1 MPLHGPTRRV
11 VQVRDTVQSK
21 AMAGHAFTITGAE
34 VLRPDGV
41 DDAPLSVAGGVVSDV
56 PVGRAVDLRGWAV
69 CPGIV
74 DIHGDGFER
83 HVAVR
88 RGALP
93 NMSDGLFALE
103 AELAANGI
111 TTAVLAQFVSWEG
124 GMRGPDFAARLVAAW
139 QAVAPQVAT
148 DLRIQIRL
156 ETHLTEAFAMV
167 EDLMAHA
174 GIDYLVFNDHL
185 PHDRLEPGRT
195 PPRLTGQ
202 ALKAGRSPEAHL
214 ALMRRIHAARDG
226 VPDAVAALAGRL
238 AARHVRMGSHDDAT
252 PDRRAWFRDLGARIA
267 EFPETRAAAQAAR
280 DGGDGIVMGAPNV
293 VRGASHAGKVSA
305 RDIVA
310 ADLCDALAS
319 DYHYPSPRTAALT
332 LAREGICDFATAWRL
347 VSDGPARL
355 LGLTDRGR
363 LEAGLRADLVIL
375 DRATG
380 RVGATMAGGRFT
392 YLASPLAE
400 RFVTAAA

>member
-1 MPLHGPTRRV
+1 MHGRTRRV
-11 VQVRDTVQSK
+11 VQVRGTGQSG
-21 AMAGHAFTITGAE
+21 AMTGSDFTITGAE
-34 VLRPDGV
+34 VLRPHGIDA
-41 DDAPLSVAGGVVSDV
+41 APLAIAGGVVADAAG
-56 PVGRAVDLRGWAV
+56 GRSVDLPGWTV

-93 NMSDGLFALE
+93 NMADGLYALE

-139 QAVAPQVAT
+139 QAAAPQVAT

-156 ETHLTEAFAMV
+156 ETHLTEAYPMV
-167 EDLMAHA
+167 EDMIARA

-185 PHDRLEPGRT
+185 PHDRLAAGRT

-214 ALMRRIHAARDG
+214 ALMQRIHAARDS
-226 VPDAVAALAGRL
+226 VPSAVTALAVRL
-238 AARHVRMGSHDDAT
+238 AARGVRLGSHDDAKA
-252 PDRRAWFRDLGARIA
+252 DRRAWFRACGARIA
-267 EFPETRAAAQAAR
+267 EFPETAEAAQAAR
-280 DGGDGIVMGAPNV
+280 DGGDGIVMGGPNV

-310 ADLCDALAS
+310 AGLCDALAS
-319 DYHYPSPRTAALT
+319 DYHYPAPRAAALT
-332 LAREGICDFATAWRL
+332 LVREGVCDFPAAWRL
-347 VSDGPARL
+347 VSDGPAQL
-355 LGLTDRGR
+355 LGLSDRGR
-363 LEAGLRADLVIL
+363 LAAGCRADLVIL

-400 RFVTAAA
+400 RFLA

>member
-1 MPLHGPTRRV
+1 MTG
-11 VQVRDTVQSK
+11 S
-21 AMAGHAFTITGAE
+21 AFTITGAD
-34 VLRPDGV
+34 VLRPHGIDAEPLAIADGTV
-41 DDAPLSVAGGVVSDV
+41 ADAPAG
-56 PVGRAVDLRGWAV
+56 RTVDLSGWTV

-93 NMSDGLFALE
+93 NMADGLYALE

-156 ETHLTEAFAMV
+156 ETHLTEAFDMV
-167 EDLMAHA
+167 EEMIARA

-185 PHDRLEPGRT
+185 PHDRLDAGRT

-214 ALMRRIHAARDG
+214 ALLQRIHAERHG
-226 VPDAVAALAGRL
+226 VPGAVAALAARL
-238 AARHVRMGSHDDAT
+238 TARGVRIGSHDD
-252 PDRRAWFRDLGARIA
+252 PKPERRALYRDLGARIA
-267 EFPETRAAAQAAR
+267 EFPETEAAAQAAR
-280 DGGDGIVMGAPNV
+280 DGGDGIVMGGPNV

-310 ADLCDALAS
+310 AGLCDALAS
-319 DYHYPSPRTAALT
+319 DYHYPAPRAAALT
-332 LAREGICDFATAWRL
+332 LVREGVCDFATAWGL
-347 VSDGPARL
+347 VSQGPARL

-363 LEAGLRADLVIL
+363 LTAGSRADIVIL
-375 DRATG
+375 DRVTG
-380 RVGATMAGGRFT
+380 RVGATLAAGRFT
-392 YLASPLAE
+392 YLTSPLAE
-400 RFVTAAA
+400 RFMPGAA

>member
-1 MPLHGPTRRV
+1 MTD
-11 VQVRDTVQSK
+11 Q
-21 AMAGHAFTITGAE
+21 AFTITKAD
-34 VLRPDGV
+34 VLRPRGI
-41 DDAPLSVAGGVVSDV
+41 DADPLAIAGGVFADA
-56 PVGRAVDLRGWAV
+56 PVGRAVDLSGWTI

-93 NMSDGLFALE
+93 DMGDGLFAME

-111 TTAVLAQFVSWEG
+111 TTAVLAQFASWEG
-124 GMRGPDFAARLVAAW
+124 GMRSPEFAARLVAAW
-139 QAVAPQVAT
+139 KVVAPQVAT
-148 DLRIQIRL
+148 NLRIQIRL
-156 ETHLTEAFAMV
+156 ETHLTEAFPTI
-167 EDLMAHA
+167 EDLMDGA

-185 PHDRLEPGRT
+185 PHDRLDAGRT
-195 PPRLTGQ
+195 PPGLTGQ

-214 ALMRRIHAARDG
+214 ALLQRIHAARG
-226 VPDAVAALAGRL
+226 AVPDAVTALAGRL
-238 AARHVRMGSHDDAT
+238 TARGVRIGSHDDPT
-252 PDRRAWFRDLGARIA
+252 PDRRAWYRGLGARIA
-267 EFPETRAAAQAAR
+267 EFPETLAAARAAR
-280 DGGDGIVMGAPNV
+280 NGGDGIIMGAPNV

-310 ADLCDALAS
+310 AGLCDALAS
-319 DYHYPSPRTAALT
+319 DYHYPAPRAAALT
-332 LAREGICDFATAWRL
+332 LVREGICDVAAAWRL

-363 LEAGLRADLVIL
+363 IEPGLRADLVIL
-375 DRATG
+375 DPATG
-380 RVGATMAGGRFT
+380 RVGGTMAGGRFT

-400 RFVTAAA
+400 RFMAGAA

>member
-1 MPLHGPTRRV
+1 MTDQG
-11 VQVRDTVQSK
+11 
-21 AMAGHAFTITGAE
+21 FTITGAD
-34 VLRPDGV
+34 VLRAHGFHAGPV
-41 DDAPLSVAGGVVSDV
+41 AIAGGVIVDA
-56 PVGRAVDLRGWAV
+56 PAGRTVDLPGWTV

-93 NMSDGLFALE
+93 NMADGLFALE

-111 TTAVLAQFVSWEG
+111 TTAVLAQFASWEG
-124 GMRGPDFAARLVAAW
+124 GMRSPEFAARLAAAW

-148 DLRIQIRL
+148 DLRLQIRL
-156 ETHLTEAFAMV
+156 ETHLTEAFPTI
-167 EDLMAHA
+167 ENLMADA

-185 PHDRLEPGRT
+185 PHDRLDAGRT

-214 ALMRRIHAARDG
+214 ALLQRIHAARDE
-226 VPDAVAALAGRL
+226 VPGAVTAL
-238 AARHVRMGSHDDAT
+238 AARLTARGVRIGSHDDAT
-252 PDRRAWFRDLGARIA
+252 AERRAWYRGLGARIA
-267 EFPETRAAAQAAR
+267 EFPETQPAAQAAR

-310 ADLCDALAS
+310 AGLCDALAS
-319 DYHYPSPRTAALT
+319 DYHYPAPRAAALA
-332 LAREGICDFATAWRL
+332 LAREGICDFPAAWRL

-355 LGLTDRGR
+355 LGLADRGQ
-363 LEAGLRADLVIL
+363 LAPGLRADLVIL

-392 YLASPLAE
+392 HLASPLAE
-400 RFVTAAA
+400 RFMAGAA

>member
-1 MPLHGPTRRV
+1 MLGATRRV
-11 VQVRDTVQSK
+11 VQEARTGQSG
-21 AMAGHAFTITGAE
+21 AMTLQAFTITGAD
-34 VLRPDGV
+34 VLRPGGV
-41 DDAPLSVAGGVVSDV
+41 DGAPLAIAGGTVAAE
-56 PVGRAVDLRGWAV
+56 PEGRTIDLSGWTV

-93 NMSDGLFALE
+93 NMDDGVFALE

-124 GMRGPDFAARLVAAW
+124 GMRGPDFATRLVAAW
-139 QAVAPQVAT
+139 QAVAPKVAT

-156 ETHLTEAFAMV
+156 ETHLTEAFSMV
-167 EDLMAHA
+167 EDLMTRA

-185 PHDRLEPGRT
+185 PHDRLDAGRT

-214 ALMRRIHAARDG
+214 ALLQRIHAARDK

-238 AARHVRMGSHDDAT
+238 AARGVRLGSHDDAT
-252 PDRRAWFRDLGARIA
+252 PDRRAWFRGIGARIA
-267 EFPETRAAAQAAR
+267 EFPETTAAAQAAR
-280 DGGDGIVMGAPNV
+280 DGDDGIVMGGPNV

-310 ADLCDALAS
+310 AGLCDALAS
-319 DYHYPSPRTAALT
+319 DYHYPAPRAAALT
-332 LAREGICDFATAWRL
+332 LTRERICDFATAWGL
-347 VSDGPARL
+347 VSAGPARL
-355 LGLTDRGR
+355 MGLSDRGR
-363 LEAGLRADLVIL
+363 LVPGCRADLVVL
-375 DRATG
+375 DRHTG
-380 RVGATMAGGRFT
+380 RVGATLAGGRFT

-400 RFVTAAA
+400 RFMA

>member
-1 MPLHGPTRRV
+1 MT
-11 VQVRDTVQSK
+11 
-21 AMAGHAFTITGAE
+21 GHDWTITGAD
-34 VLRPDGV
+34 VLRPHGIDM
-41 DDAPLSVAGGVVSDV
+41 APLAITGGTVAGASA
-56 PVGRAVDLRGWAV
+56 GRAVDLSGWMV

-93 NMSDGLFALE
+93 NMADGLFALDG
-103 AELAANGI
+103 ELAANGI

-124 GMRGPDFAARLVAAW
+124 GMRSPDFAARLVAAW
-139 QAVAPQVAT
+139 QAMATQVAT

-156 ETHLTEAFAMV
+156 ETHLIEAFAGV
-167 EDLMAHA
+167 ETLMADA

-185 PHDRLEPGRT
+185 PHDRLDAGRT

-214 ALMRRIHAARDG
+214 ALLQRIHAARGD
-226 VPDAVAALAGRL
+226 VPVAVAALAKRL
-238 AARHVRMGSHDDAT
+238 TARGVRLGSHDDAT
-252 PDRRAWFRDLGARIA
+252 PDRRAWFRALGARIA
-267 EFPETRAAAQAAR
+267 EFPETMAAAQAAR
-280 DGGDGIVMGAPNV
+280 DGGDGIVMGGPNV

-310 ADLCDALAS
+310 AGLCDALAS
-319 DYHYPSPRTAALT
+319 DYHYPAPRAAALA
-332 LAREGICDFATAWRL
+332 LVREGTCDFVAAWRL
-347 VSDGPARL
+347 VSEGPARL
-355 LGLTDRGR
+355 LGLSDRGR
-363 LEAGLRADLVIL
+363 LEPGQRADLVIL
-375 DRATG
+375 DRMTG

-392 YLASPLAE
+392 YLSSPLAE
-400 RFVTAAA
+400 RFMT